1 MFEISYCIWCVHLD
15 LWGYIE
21 GEPMQI
27 LTEDV
32 RKFSIVMDKENK
44 FEYVFMRDGVYIGD
58 GPSAVSVPCIRVMR
72 WVSAAIIYEDV
83 PNQMMYVL
91 LFFWGSNWVLLIIVL
106 LIKLLLLWVSQNVME
121 WSHNNVW
128 WNLWNSLGSAAS
140 QRKQW

>member
-1 MFEISYCIWCVHLD
+1 
-15 LWGYIE
+15 
-21 GEPMQI
+21 MQI

-32 RKFSIVMDKENK
+32 WKFSIVMDKENK

-91 LFFWGSNWVLLIIVL
+91 LFFWGSN
-106 LIKLLLLWVSQNVME
+106 
-121 WSHNNVW
+121 
-128 WNLWNSLGSAAS
+128 
-140 QRKQW
+140 